1 MTVSIKTLR
10 IAVAGLILLV
20 AGIVAATWESE
31 ATRVRK
37 VFASVE
43 RNLHKEGSENPVAT
57 ALRAKRLTETLAPS
71 ARITIPELG
80 FDVAMN
86 PDRIQREA
94 LYVLGSADTLKVTFE
109 SLRVQVDGDSATATA
124 DVLVVGSSTE
134 FGRGRNVRALTTRL
148 EKDSGQWRFRSIRLD
163 PIVK

>member
-1 MTVSIKTLR
+1 M
-10 IAVAGLILLV
+10 
-20 AGIVAATWESE
+20 
-31 ATRVRK
+31 
-37 VFASVE
+37 
-43 RNLHKEGSENPVAT
+43 
-57 ALRAKRLTETLAPS
+57 
-71 ARITIPELG
+71 
-80 FDVAMN
+80 D

-94 LYVLGSADTLKVTFE
+94 LYVLGSSDTLKVTFE